1 MLAQQRAS
9 GALEIIGNPGGI
21 VFLSGG
27 YLTYAESPSIPDLR
41 TRLIRS
47 QRITVDRWNDIIA
60 SDQDHGGVG
69 ALLVSGDVISRGELR
84 DLLWSVA
91 LDALVALTLP
101 VPSGPQVRVRFWP
114 RRSHWVGSLLRLDV
128 ASVWA
133 DVRQKTER
141 LARRKIPAE
150 GCPQLHR
157 MTRPWAVVR
166 SEQWAIAWQLDGL
179 ATVRDLA
186 WRNGY
191 ALYDTLELVGDL
203 VQAGLCTVSPP
214 VAVAVPVTA
223 LPAATELSP
232 VTEPPPVTEYS
243 PAAELPPV
251 TELPAAAELPPAA
264 EPPPAPELPLIAA
277 GPPAAAPPAAAP
289 PPAEAPPPDADWPLL
304 PQRKPGV
311 SLTDRSDEAEIP
323 DVPQWR
329 AEDVPTPAGTS
340 HPDLLRRILKS
351 LKHDDLMRVPG
362 PAPASRAL
370 QVPVQGAPE
379 RLRVCPPGEFRGV
392 GGYPHDHVPHLVV
405 QHADVEF
412 VVAQHGHHGVASGR
426 VDHQVAG
433 AAAGHRLAEPA
444 PAGRLRGLAGQAEGG
459 RYDGR
464 DPGRLHVRDVVRDQ
478 QPVAGG
484 DQAAV
489 DADHVV
495 AQRSQFGEDEFGDR
509 DLPGERLV
517 HFFPPCDVR
526 PAPG

>member
-1 MLAQQRAS
+1 M
-9 GALEIIGNPGGI
+9 

-60 SDQDHGGVG
+60 SDQDHGGVA

-101 VPSGPQVRVRFWP
+101 GPAGSQVRVRFWP

-133 DVRQKTER
+133 DVRRKTER
-141 LARRKIPAE
+141 LARREIPAE

-223 LPAATELSP
+223 LPAPTELPPATEPSP
-232 VTEPPPVTEYS
+232 TTELPPILEPPPVM
-243 PAAELPPV
+243 ADAPV
-251 TELPAAAELPPAA
+251 TTDTPAAAAPVPV
-264 EPPPAPELPLIAA
+264 PVPVPVPAPAS
-277 GPPAAAPPAAAP
+277 
-289 PPAEAPPPDADWPLL
+289 PAEAPPPDADWPLL
-304 PQRKPGV
+304 PQRKPGD
-311 SLTDRSDEAEIP
+311 SLTDRSDEDEIP
-323 DVPQWR
+323 AVPLWR
-329 AEDVPTPAGTS
+329 PEDIPTPAGTS

-351 LKHDDLMRVPG
+351 LKRDELMRVPG
-362 PAPASRAL
+362 PAAAAPAL
-370 QVPVQGAPE
+370 PVPVQGAPE
-379 RLRVCPPGEFRGV
+379 RLRVGPPGELGGI

-405 QHADVEF
+405 QHADVEL
-412 VVAQHGHHGVASGR
+412 VVTKHGHYGVASGR

-444 PAGRLRGLAGQAEGG
+444 PAGRLGGLAGQAEG
-459 RYDGR
+459 RRHDGR
-464 DPGRLHVRDVVRDQ
+464 DPGWLYVGDVVRDQ

-495 AQRSQFGEDEFGDR
+495 AQRSQFGEDEFLDG

>member
-1 MLAQQRAS
+1 MRTQISAELSVLAQQRAS
-9 GALEIIGNPGGI
+9 GALEIIGNPGGM

-47 QRITVDRWNDIIA
+47 QRITADRWNDIIA
-60 SDQDHGGVG
+60 SDQDQVGIG
-69 ALLVSGDVISRGELR
+69 ALLVSSDVISRGELR

-101 VPSGPQVRVRFWP
+101 VPAGPQVRVRFWP

-128 ASVWA
+128 ASAWS
-133 DVRQKTER
+133 DVRRKTER
-141 LARRKIPAE
+141 LARREIPAE

-223 LPAATELSP
+223 LPAAAD
-232 VTEPPPVTEYS
+232 S
-243 PAAELPPV
+243 PAAIAEPQAAA
-251 TELPAAAELPPAA
+251 PAAAE
-264 EPPPAPELPLIAA
+264 PAP
-277 GPPAAAPPAAAP
+277 GT
-289 PPAEAPPPDADWPLL
+289 DRSLL

-323 DVPQWR
+323 AVPLWR
-329 AEDVPTPAGTS
+329 AEDIPTPPGTS
-340 HPDLLRRILKS
+340 HPDLLRRILKG
-351 LKHDDLMRVPG
+351 LKRNDLMPVPG
-362 PAPASRAL
+362 APPASGPPPSSPVL
-370 QVPVQGAPE
+370 QLLVQGAPE
-379 RLRVCPPGEFRGV
+379 RLRIGPPGEFGGV

-405 QHADVEF
+405 QHADVEL

-426 VDHQVAG
+426 VDH
-433 AAAGHRLAEPA
+433 
-444 PAGRLRGLAGQAEGG
+444 
-459 RYDGR
+459 
-464 DPGRLHVRDVVRDQ
+464 
-478 QPVAGG
+478 
-484 DQAAV
+484 
-489 DADHVV
+489 
-495 AQRSQFGEDEFGDR
+495 
-509 DLPGERLV
+509 
-517 HFFPPCDVR
+517 
-526 PAPG
+526 

>member
-1 MLAQQRAS
+1 MRKQISAELSILAQQRAS
-9 GALEIIGNPGGI
+9 GALEIIGNPGGM

-101 VPSGPQVRVRFWP
+101 GPTGSQVRVRFWP

-133 DVRQKTER
+133 DVRRKTER
-141 LARRKIPAE
+141 LARREIPAE

-223 LPAATELSP
+223 LPAPTELPPATEPSPTELSP
-232 VTEPPPVTEYS
+232 ATELPSVPEPPVT
-243 PAAELPPV
+243 ADAPV
-251 TELPAAAELPPAA
+251 MAGTPAAAAPVPV
-264 EPPPAPELPLIAA
+264 PAPAS
-277 GPPAAAPPAAAP
+277 
-289 PPAEAPPPDADWPLL
+289 PAEAPPPDADWPLL
-304 PQRKPGV
+304 PQRKPGD
-311 SLTDRSDEAEIP
+311 SLTDRSDEDEIP
-323 DVPQWR
+323 AVPLWR
-329 AEDVPTPAGTS
+329 PEDIPTPAGTS

-351 LKHDDLMRVPG
+351 LKRDELMRVPG
-362 PAPASRAL
+362 PAAAGPAL

-379 RLRVCPPGEFRGV
+379 RLRVGPPGELGGI

-405 QHADVEF
+405 QHADVEL
-412 VVAQHGHHGVASGR
+412 VVTKHGHYGVASGR

-444 PAGRLRGLAGQAEGG
+444 PAGRLGGLAGQAEG
-459 RYDGR
+459 RRHDGR
-464 DPGRLHVRDVVRDQ
+464 DPGWLYVGDVVRDQ

-495 AQRSQFGEDEFGDR
+495 AQRSQFGEDEFLDR
-509 DLPGERLV
+509 DLPSERLV